1 MNLKG
6 INLVESNNRY
16 MLVDYSARKPVIISK
31 RVYDIL
37 SKIKNGVS
45 IETLEVKYDADL
57 IETVINTVNDMIQ
70 RGVIENTDK
79 NFFVEGERVICNY
92 KEQNVELLEG
102 MIMVSQ
108 DCNMACTYCYGGKS
122 GTYNQK
128 GLMSI
133 EMAERCFR
141 YLLSVGN
148 ERKYQKVVFFG
159 GEPLLNMDVIK
170 HIVLLWEKIKQNYD
184 GRKIYF
190 TLTTNGLLLNSEI
203 VKFFKDYNVGVS
215 ISLDGPREIHDAN
228 RVLQNGS
235 TSFDKVMQAI
245 ELMRKCELPFSVRTT
260 ITKNIDFDK
269 LYKFFEEQDFDIHTI
284 SLVDYPMVHTQR
296 EYQFDLKSYEE
307 FSKKQ
312 REIVRDGCEDILRG
326 KKNSF
331 KAKQMSVSY
340 HNSKRSDFPFICGA
354 GFWLATFGL
363 DGYIYPCNRLVGHE
377 KFRIGDIDNG
387 ISKEKMVKILE
398 EFLDA
403 SKNCKFCWA
412 ASHCKGRC
420 FHQKVNEEG
429 ALKELPIGLCDIY
442 RENIAD
448 SLFFT
453 RKFKNYMQENK
464 KDFGE
469 AIIRYDADYMMKNYK
484 K

>member
-1 MNLKG
+1 M
-6 INLVESNNRY
+6 
-16 MLVDYSARKPVIISK
+16 
-31 RVYDIL
+31 L
-37 SKIKNGVS
+37 SKKS
-45 IETLEVKYDADL
+45 KL
-57 IETVINTVNDMIQ
+57 ISAW
-70 RGVIENTDK
+70 
-79 NFFVEGERVICNY
+79 C
-92 KEQNVELLEG
+92 
-102 MIMVSQ
+102 
-108 DCNMACTYCYGGKS
+108 
-122 GTYNQK
+122 
-128 GLMSI
+128 
-133 EMAERCFR
+133 
-141 YLLSVGN
+141 
-148 ERKYQKVVFFG
+148 
-159 GEPLLNMDVIK
+159 
-170 HIVLLWEKIKQNYD
+170 
-184 GRKIYF
+184 KIYF